1 MIGDLQMKIG
11 LAENAFA
18 PNCEAAFTEQWLVPH
33 LTTDDKQFSE
43 FLSAREDLRIASP
56 TWIHKSFN
64 DTLPV
69 SRIVYGAQYGLVSSC
84 RTRLLNHHTP
94 AFLIVQSASVPASN
108 SEARRPSAGWWLTR
122 MIAPG

>member
-1 MIGDLQMKIG
+1 MVGDLQMKIG

-18 PNCEAAFTEQWLVPH
+18 PNCEAAYTELWLVPH

-69 SRIVYGAQYGLVSSC
+69 SRIVYGAQYGLSFVVSYAIAEPPYS
-84 RTRLLNHHTP
+84 RLLD
-94 AFLIVQSASVPASN
+94 
-108 SEARRPSAGWWLTR
+108 RPVGLGAGKQQ
-122 MIAPG
+122 